1 MENETT
7 TMPARLTQPA
17 VLDTDARTEPGV
29 PIFKLIFL
37 VALLAVIAVAYF
49 A

>member
-17 VLDTDARTEPGV
+17 ALGTDASPEPGV
-29 PIFKLIFL
+29 TVFKLIFL
-37 VALLAVIAVAYF
+37 VALLAFIAVAYF
-49 A
+49 V